1 MNEFNFF
8 DSLFNDLMGANTNKP
23 AYTCSYATPKVDI
36 REEKNCYILDMELP
50 GKTENDVNI
59 ELDHDV
65 ISISSKKEESCK
77 DAKTEKEEIK
87 YLLRER
93 NGSNFVRRFSLPD
106 DADREGIS
114 ASFKNGILTVSIQ
127 KKEHAAPRKIEVKAA

>member
-65 ISISSKKEESCK
+65 ISISSKKRSTSSAPVIC
-77 DAKTEKEEIK
+77 I
-87 YLLRER
+87 
-93 NGSNFVRRFSLPD
+93 
-106 DADREGIS
+106 GINCIHLWTS
-114 ASFKNGILTVSIQ
+114 V
-127 KKEHAAPRKIEVKAA
+127 P